1 MALKLDLNHTDI
13 GVPLAGAY
21 ARITNWTGN
30 KDSTQ
35 FVVEFYASE
44 EARHSGARSVRTE
57 AFYVSTTEAPS
68 LSDMYTWLK
77 TQPGYDVAE
86 DV

>member
-1 MALKLDLNHTDI
+1 MALKLDLDHTDI

-30 KDSTQ
+30 KDQTQ

-44 EARHSGARSVRTE
+44 EARQDGARSVRTE
-57 AFYVSTTEAPS
+57 AYYVSTPDAPS
-68 LSDMYTWLK
+68 LSEMYSWLK
-77 TQPGYDVAE
+77 MQPGFEVAE